1 MATTHDTTRL
11 VMTTDL
17 NHHGFLFGGTLLSW
31 VDEASFIAAS
41 LDFPTGKFV
50 TIGMDEVT
58 FKHGVSNGAILII
71 RSKQQRLGRTSVTY
85 LVEVFCGRKDNCA
98 EQETIFSTHV
108 TFVNVGDNGE
118 KKNLPI

>member
-1 MATTHDTTRL
+1 MAMIHDTTRL

-50 TIGMDEVT
+50 TIGMDDVT
-58 FKHGVSNGAILII
+58 FKHGVSNGAILVI
-71 RSKQQRLGRTSVTY
+71 RSEQQKVGRTSATY
-85 LVEVFCGRKDNCA
+85 LVEVFCGRGDDAQAKDI
-98 EQETIFSTHV
+98 IFTTNV
-108 TFVNVGDNGE
+108 TFVNLDENG
-118 KKNLPI
+118 KKKALPV